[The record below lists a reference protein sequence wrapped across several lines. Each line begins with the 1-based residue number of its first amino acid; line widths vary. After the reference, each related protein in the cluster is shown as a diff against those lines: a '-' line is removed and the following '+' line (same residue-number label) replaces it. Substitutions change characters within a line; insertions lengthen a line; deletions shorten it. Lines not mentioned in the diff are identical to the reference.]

1 MPYEAFIQR
10 YHMLLPGSAS
20 SPDGHARELTNQLL
34 QSMKQLMEEIE
45 VSEDHYGLGTT
56 KVFLK

>member
-1 MPYEAFIQR
+1 MPYGEFIQR

-20 SPDGHARELTNQLL
+20 IPDGHARELTNQLL

-45 VSEDHYGLGTT
+45 VSEDHYGLGRT